1 MVGTS
6 LVWRQRVI
14 TNRLWDA
21 SVPWDYLDLSN
32 KSIVTSPFTLVFARA
47 GSSMCALQLYHVLG
61 T

>member
-14 TNRLWDA
+14 TNRMWDA
-21 SVPWDYLDLSN
+21 SVPWDYPDLSN

-47 GSSMCALQLYHVLG
+47 GSSMCAL
-61 T
+61 